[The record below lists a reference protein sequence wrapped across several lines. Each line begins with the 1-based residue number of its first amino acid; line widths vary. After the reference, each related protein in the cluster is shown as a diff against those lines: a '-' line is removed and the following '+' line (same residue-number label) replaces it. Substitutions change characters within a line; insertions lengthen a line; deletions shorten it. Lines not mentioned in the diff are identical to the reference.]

1 MKVMGTKKWGI
12 ATAVILLLSM
22 GGAVRADESEPSG
35 TMGAL
40 ADLAGRSKHAATAV
54 FNNLGISE
62 TALGGSS
69 ALTATNNGVEI
80 AVPKQS
86 SNAIQVVTSKG
97 DKIGVGLPFADVDSQ
112 AESQGNGIVTFDN
125 KNASVTVPLIK
136 DDGSLQ
142 LITVL
147 HGYDAPESFD
157 YKFTLPLGSR
167 ILPMGHGL
175 AFFQGNR
182 FIGGLAAP
190 WAKDGN
196 GADVPTRFSVNG
208 NTVRQ
213 LVSHRSGK
221 FAYPIVADPWLGLN
235 IFSSVAIGDKPDG
248 GLPVVNLNLSPW
260 GWSVYLGLSQSG
272 GVLGFAAGQAI
283 LTTAGWDEAWGK
295 GGAIQQAL
303 NKPSQRQQFDCH
315 ALGALTASDW
325 NLEKFRLNRLNGNWR
340 SGVLVHHCNWK
351 TADGY

>member
-12 ATAVILLLSM
+12 ATVVILLLSS
-22 GGAVRADESEPSG
+22 GGAVRAEGSDPSG

-40 ADLAGRSKHAATAV
+40 ADLSGRSKHVATSV
-54 FNNLGISE
+54 LSNLGISE
-62 TALGGSS
+62 IPLGSTYALL
-69 ALTATNNGVEI
+69 ARNNGVEI
-80 AVPKQS
+80 AVPNRS
-86 SNAIQVVTSKG
+86 SNSLQLVSRKG
-97 DKIGVGLPFADVDSQ
+97 DAIGIGLPFAGVDAH
-112 AESQGNGIVTFDN
+112 AESQGNGIVSFDN

-142 LITVL
+142 LTTVL
-147 HGYDAPESFD
+147 HGYEAPESFD
-157 YKFTLPLGSR
+157 YKFTLPPGSR

-196 GADVPTRFSVNG
+196 GTDVPTRFSVNG
-208 NTVRQ
+208 NTVLQ
-213 LVSHRSGK
+213 VVSHRAGK

-235 IFSSVAIGDKPDG
+235 VFSSVAIGGEPQG

-260 GWSVYLGLSQSG
+260 GWSVYLGLSQGG

-283 LTTAGWDEAWGK
+283 MTTAGWDEAWGK